1 MMVETKRQFTLLLVD
16 DNPTNVLLLVK
27 IIELDL
33 PEVQVVTASSAMEG
47 LELAEQEWIDGA
59 FIDVQMPQMGGLEM
73 CRQLRLRPRTATIPL
88 VLMTA
93 HIASPEMR
101 AEGLEVG
108 AYDFISQPI
117 SNVEMLARVKVML
130 RLCEG
135 EQLSQQNSNQLQ
147 QQVTEHADRL
157 RWISGLLI
165 SGNGSLSEQDQQL
178 LCHLVDQL
186 PDPEKIDEKLF
197 FEKLLTEFPLPWRRT
212 LLKLSL
218 LDRIPVA
225 LAQKLSE
232 ITDVAAVFEYLSRHH
247 LSSLQTLDGEDYL
260 FLSPQIKGLLR
271 KRGEEQLSENDRQQT
286 CLIAAD
292 WYRQK
297 QHFSAALNCL
307 ILAEQYPAVSQLL
320 SQIGLTLLDEKYRSQ
335 VLSQIGQIPE
345 NILATCGWMA
355 LFKGVNCLCEQS
367 LETDLWLKLAYQ
379 RFCTANDAR
388 GKLLTLTQQVCQAIF
403 LDGYF
408 EHWSQCLPLFR
419 KLASEQL
426 ELLEPKER
434 LRVAYALGLAELF
447 FGDDFTVVDLILTNA
462 LAEAQQSQLLEQ
474 QLELNLLR
482 ALSALQQGRYLVA
495 RTALEKGLTLAL
507 AADVT
512 LEDPLLQVIACELL
526 HATGDLVGFQSQ
538 QQILSSCYSQE
549 NQQNTVFKPLLSYYV
564 AGLFL
569 AKGERQRALEIV
581 EIALLDGQAATNSHL
596 QSRLLQ
602 LRGWINA
609 LSGRDIEAQN
619 DRDMGLKLRQE
630 AGGTFCHLENLLF
643 AGTTC
648 FALQNYD
655 QAAEYLAEGLAKSLK
670 YKEERF
676 RAGMHA
682 WMAVVQHKL
691 GFLDASSE
699 QIRSFFEVLKRHRVP
714 FFWGMIPEL
723 IDELLPLIKRTEERV
738 LLQPLLE
745 EHLCLVLD
753 EDNSPIPLLK
763 VNCLGKFQLE
773 MEHKTFDFSQ
783 VGPAL
788 RQIFAL
794 LVVAPNHSLSTELL
808 MGTLWPESS
817 ANKARNSFDT
827 VHSRL
832 RKALEECF
840 GSRVRRDYLV
850 LEKGILSLRHVQV
863 DSALFTETM
872 GNVRYHMQREHF
884 WQAEHAL
891 LKMESL
897 WEGEFLEGY
906 DLDGKL
912 PLQREQLIQ
921 LRLEQL
927 VMLAQLLQWRQQEES
942 VGLLKQ
948 GLLLDPTH
956 DPTVRQLLSLYRQ
969 QNDSNA
975 AGLLLGNY
983 RIALQNEEYDPEEI
997 EELIEVLST

>member
-1 MMVETKRQFTLLLVD
+1 MVETKRQFTLLLVD

-33 PEVQVVTASSAMEG
+33 PGVRVVTASSAMEG
-47 LELAEQEWIDGA
+47 LELAEQERIDGA
-59 FIDVQMPQMGGLEM
+59 FIDVQMPRIGGLEM

-117 SNVEMLARVKVML
+117 SNVEMLARIKVML

-135 EQLSQQNSNQLQ
+135 EKLSQQNSNQLQ
-147 QQVTEHADRL
+147 QQVMEHADRL

-232 ITDVAAVFEYLSRHH
+232 IVDVAAVFEYLSRHQ
-247 LSSLQTLDGEDYL
+247 LSSLQTLGGEDYL

-271 KRGEEQLSENDRQQT
+271 ERGEEYLSENERQQT
-286 CLIAAD
+286 CLVAAD

-320 SQIGLTLLDEKYRSQ
+320 SQIGLTLLDKKYRTQ
-335 VLSQIGQIPE
+335 ALSLIDQIPE

-355 LFKGVNCLCEQS
+355 LFKGINCLCEQS
-367 LETDLWLKLAYQ
+367 LETDFWLKLAYQ
-379 RFCTANDAR
+379 RFCTADDAR

-403 LDGYF
+403 LDGSF
-408 EHWSQCLPLFR
+408 ESWLQYLPLFR
-419 KLASEQL
+419 KLTSEQL
-426 ELLEPKER
+426 EFLEPKER

-447 FGDDFTVVDLILTNA
+447 FGDDFAVVDLILTNA
-462 LAEAQQSQLLEQ
+462 LAEAHQSQLLEQ

-495 RTALEKGLTLAL
+495 RTALEKGMNLAL
-507 AADVT
+507 AADAT
-512 LEDPLLQVIACELL
+512 LENTMLQVIACELL
-526 HATGDLVGFQSQ
+526 HATGDLAGFQSQ
-538 QQILSSCYSQE
+538 QQILSNCYRRE
-549 NQQNTVFKPLLSYYV
+549 IQQNTVFKPLLSYYV

-569 AKGERQRALEIV
+569 AKGDRQRALETV
-581 EIALLDGQAATNSHL
+581 EIALLDGQAAANSHL

-609 LSGRDIEAQN
+609 LSGRDIEALN
-619 DRDMGLKLRQE
+619 DRDMGLKLREE

-691 GFLDASSE
+691 GCLDASSE
-699 QIRSFFEVLKRHRVP
+699 QIRNFFEVLKRHRVS

-723 IDELLPLIKRTEERV
+723 IDELLPLITRTEERV

-753 EDNSPIPLLK
+753 EDNSPIPFLK

-788 RQIFAL
+788 RQIFTL
-794 LVVAPNHSLSTELL
+794 LVVAPNHSLSIELL
-808 MGTLWPESS
+808 MGILWPESS

-872 GNVRYHMQREHF
+872 GDVRYHMQREHF

-897 WEGEFLEGY
+897 WGGEFLEGY

-912 PLQREQLIQ
+912 PLQRDQLIQ

-927 VMLAQLLQWRQQEES
+927 VMLAQLFQWRQQEGS

-948 GLLLDPTH
+948 GLLLDPTY
-956 DPTVRQLLSLYRQ
+956 DPIIRQLLSLYRQ
-969 QNDSNA
+969 QNDSNG
-975 AGLLLGNY
+975 AGLLIESY
-983 RIALQNEEYDPEEI
+983 RIALQNEEYEPEEI
-997 EELIEVLST
+997 EELIEVLNT